1 MISADRA
8 SLPQAGISALEPL
21 PSIDLTAL
29 IDIIFIVLVFLLL
42 TANSR
47 LMSLP
52 VEVPQSPSSAITAVE
67 PKESIAINILAST
80 PHWALNGETY
90 TDLHAF
96 SSAFEELLKRHPQA
110 SIVIAAD
117 KAAPVEPLM
126 QLLAL
131 LQGNAISQTQI
142 LMEH

>member
-1 MISADRA
+1 MITPDKSAF
-8 SLPQAGISALEPL
+8 PNGISAPDQL

-42 TANSR
+42 TANSQ
-47 LMSLP
+47 LLSLP
-52 VEVPQSPSSAITAVE
+52 VDVPQSPSSAMTVVENKQAIT
-67 PKESIAINILAST
+67 INIMATAPYWAIDGEEFNDLAT
-80 PHWALNGETY
+80 FT
-90 TDLHAF
+90 TAF
-96 SSAFEELLKRHPQA
+96 AARFQA
-110 SIVIAAD
+110 MPDATVIIAAD

-131 LQGNAISQTQI
+131 LQAQSISQTQI

>member
-1 MISADRA
+1 MISTHHT

-21 PSIDLTAL
+21 PSVDLTAL

-47 LMSLP
+47 LLSLP
-52 VEVPQSPSSAITAVE
+52 VDVPQSPSNAITAFE
-67 PKESIAINILAST
+67 HKQSIAINIMATS
-80 PHWALNGETY
+80 PYWAINGEKFA
-90 TDLHAF
+90 DLTAF
-96 SSAFEELLKRHPQA
+96 NSAFEALLTAQPQA
-110 SIVIAAD
+110 TVIIAAD

-131 LQGNAISQTQI
+131 LQGNAINQTQI

>member
-1 MISADRA
+1 MISTDK
-8 SLPQAGISALEPL
+8 SSFSQAGITPAESL

-42 TANSR
+42 TANSQ
-47 LMSLP
+47 LLSLP
-52 VEVPQSPSSAITAVE
+52 VDVPQSSSAAITALE
-67 PKESIAINILAST
+67 NKPSIAINIMAIS
-80 PHWALNGETY
+80 PHWAIDGEPFS
-90 TDLHAF
+90 DLANF
-96 SSAFEELLKRHPQA
+96 GAAFEQRFKSMPEA
-110 SIVIAAD
+110 SIIIAAD

-131 LQGNAISQTQI
+131 LQTQAIGQTQI